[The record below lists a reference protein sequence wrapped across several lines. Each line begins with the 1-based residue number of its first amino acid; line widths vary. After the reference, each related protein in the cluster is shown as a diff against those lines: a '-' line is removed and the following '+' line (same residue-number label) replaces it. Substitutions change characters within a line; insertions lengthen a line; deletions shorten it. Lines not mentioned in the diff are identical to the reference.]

1 MDMGF
6 TPRSPERKYLRPDHA
21 LDQRTFDEHGNEVAT
36 DALTHDEV
44 WTDVLSLGR
53 AFGRNIADKLL
64 GKAIQPRRGEI
75 IVTRSELT
83 QETSAIPYRARRHER
98 PRYSMGHTEV
108 AEHTPREHEKR
119 SLQTARHDRHTRGHV
134 RLKPQGAITPA
145 RKLSH
150 GGFQSN
156 LGQEYARLAE
166 TEEQTATRQREEK
179 ARRKAQPPT
188 DDIVF

>member
-1 MDMGF
+1 MGF
-6 TPRSPERKYLRPDHA
+6 TPRSPERKYLRPDHSI
-21 LDQRTFDEHGNEVAT
+21 DQRTFDEHGAEVGT
-36 DALTHDEV
+36 DGLTHDEV
-44 WTDVLSLGR
+44 WADVLSLGVT
-53 AFGRNIADKLL
+53 FGRNIADKLL

-83 QETSAIPYRARRHER
+83 QETRAIPFRARRHER
-98 PRYSMGHTEV
+98 PVYMLGHTEV
-108 AEHTPREHEKR
+108 AGLTPREHEKR
-119 SLQTARHDRHTRGHV
+119 SLHTARHDRHTRGHV

-166 TEEQTATRQREEK
+166 TEEQAAIRQREEK

-188 DDIVF
+188 DDVTF